1 MRNFYIHFILI
12 SISISC
18 NNLNLED
25 EIINKFENF
34 DGEFAI
40 AYKDLSSDNQILYNE
55 KVNFHAASTM
65 KTPLMIEVFNQ
76 INEDKFNLYDSILI
90 INQFKSIVDD
100 SFFSLSDIED
110 SEKDL
115 YEHLGKKKSIYSLVF
130 DMITVSSN
138 FATNL
143 IIDYVGVENVN
154 NTMRKIGANDINVLR
169 GVEDIKAFEK
179 GLNNTTTAYDLMI
192 IFEKLAEGE
201 IIDKFNS
208 EKMIEILLNQ
218 KYKDKIGLY
227 LPKNIRIAS
236 KDGIISSA
244 VHDSGIVF
252 LPDGRKYILVILSK
266 NLNDIENASKLIAEV
281 SKLIYEHSYQ

>member
-1 MRNFYIHFILI
+1 MRNFYIHFIFI
-12 SISISC
+12 SISIGC

-25 EIINKFENF
+25 QIINKFENF

-40 AYKDLSSDNQILYNE
+40 AYKDLSSGNKILYNE

-76 INEDKFNLYDSILI
+76 IKKNKFNLYDSILV

-115 YEHLGKKKSIYSLVF
+115 YKYLGEKKSIYSLVF

-201 IIDKFNS
+201 IIDKFS
-208 EKMIEILLNQ
+208 SRKMIEILLNQ

-227 LPKNIRIAS
+227 LPKNARIAS
-236 KDGIISSA
+236 KDGIISSS
-244 VHDSGIVF
+244 VHDSGIIF

-266 NLNDIENASKLIAEV
+266 NLSDVENASKLIAEI

>member
-1 MRNFYIHFILI
+1 
-12 SISISC
+12 
-18 NNLNLED
+18 LNLED
-25 EIINKFENF
+25 EIINKFKNS

-143 IIDYVGVENVN
+143 IIDYVGAENVN

-201 IIDKFNS
+201 IIDKFSS

-266 NLNDIENASKLIAEV
+266 NLNDVENASKLIAEV

>member
-1 MRNFYIHFILI
+1 
-12 SISISC
+12 
-18 NNLNLED
+18 
-25 EIINKFENF
+25 
-34 DGEFAI
+34 
-40 AYKDLSSDNQILYNE
+40 
-55 KVNFHAASTM
+55 M

-179 GLNNTTTAYDLMI
+179 GLNNTTTRFPRNTNYKLLYIFMI
-192 IFEKLAEGE
+192 
-201 IIDKFNS
+201 
-208 EKMIEILLNQ
+208 MISM
-218 KYKDKIGLY
+218 K
-227 LPKNIRIAS
+227 R
-236 KDGIISSA
+236 
-244 VHDSGIVF
+244 H
-252 LPDGRKYILVILSK
+252 
-266 NLNDIENASKLIAEV
+266 LI
-281 SKLIYEHSYQ
+281 

>member
-1 MRNFYIHFILI
+1 MKNFYLHIITILI
-12 SISISC
+12 SISC
-18 NNLNLED
+18 NSPKLED

-34 DGEFAI
+34 EGEFAI
-40 AYKDLSSDNQILYNE
+40 AYKDLTSGNQILYNE

-76 INEDKFNLYDSILI
+76 INKGRFNLHDSILI
-90 INQFKSIVDD
+90 INTFKSIVDD
-100 SFFSLSDIED
+100 SFFSLSNIED
-110 SEKDL
+110 SDKDL
-115 YEHLGKKKSIYSLVF
+115 YEHLGEKKSIYSLVF

-143 IIDYVGVENVN
+143 IIDYVKAENVN
-154 NTMRKIGANDINVLR
+154 KTMRKIGAMDINVLR

-192 IFEKLAEGE
+192 IFEKLAKGE
-201 IIDKFNS
+201 IIDKTS
-208 EKMIEILLNQ
+208 SDKMIEILLYQ

-227 LPKNIRIAS
+227 LPKNVKVAS

-244 VHDSGIVF
+244 VHDSGIIF

-266 NLNDIENASKLIAEV
+266 NLNNIENASKLIAEI
-281 SKLIYEHSYQ
+281 SKLIYEHSKQ

>member
-1 MRNFYIHFILI
+1 MRNFYIHFIFI
-12 SISISC
+12 SISIGC

-25 EIINKFENF
+25 QIINKFENF

-40 AYKDLSSDNQILYNE
+40 AYKDLSSGNKILYNE

-76 INEDKFNLYDSILI
+76 IKKNKFNLYDSILV

-115 YEHLGKKKSIYSLVF
+115 YEYLGEKKSIYSLVF

-192 IFEKLAEGE
+192 IFEKLAKGE
-201 IIDKFNS
+201 IIDKFS
-208 EKMIEILLNQ
+208 SRKMIEILLNQ

-227 LPKNIRIAS
+227 LPKNARIAS
-236 KDGIISSA
+236 KDGIISSS
-244 VHDSGIVF
+244 VHDSGIIF

-266 NLNDIENASKLIAEV
+266 NLSDVENASKLIAEI

>member
-1 MRNFYIHFILI
+1 MRNFYIHFIFI
-12 SISISC
+12 SISIGC

-25 EIINKFENF
+25 QIINKFENF

-40 AYKDLSSDNQILYNE
+40 AYKDLSSGNKILYNE

-76 INEDKFNLYDSILI
+76 IKKNKFNLYDSILV

-115 YEHLGKKKSIYSLVF
+115 YEYLGEKKSIYSLVF

-227 LPKNIRIAS
+227 LPKNARIAS
-236 KDGIISSA
+236 KDGIISSS
-244 VHDSGIVF
+244 VHDSGIIF

-266 NLNDIENASKLIAEV
+266 NLSDVENASKLIAEI

>member
-1 MRNFYIHFILI
+1 MRNFYIHFIFI
-12 SISISC
+12 SISIGC

-25 EIINKFENF
+25 QIINKFENF

-40 AYKDLSSDNQILYNE
+40 AYKDLSSGNKILYNE

-76 INEDKFNLYDSILI
+76 IKKNKFNLYDSILV

-115 YEHLGKKKSIYSLVF
+115 YEYLGEKKSIYSLVF

-201 IIDKFNS
+201 IIDKFS
-208 EKMIEILLNQ
+208 SRKMIEILLNQ

-227 LPKNIRIAS
+227 LPKNARIAS
-236 KDGIISSA
+236 KDGIISSS
-244 VHDSGIVF
+244 VHDSGIIF

-266 NLNDIENASKLIAEV
+266 NLSDVENASKLIAEI

>member
-1 MRNFYIHFILI
+1 MRNFYIHFIFI
-12 SISISC
+12 SISIGC

-25 EIINKFENF
+25 QIINKFENF

-40 AYKDLSSDNQILYNE
+40 AYKDLSSGNQILYNE

-65 KTPLMIEVFNQ
+65 KTPIMIEVFNQ
-76 INEDKFNLYDSILI
+76 IKKDKFNLYDSILV

-115 YEHLGKKKSIYSLVF
+115 YEYLGEKKSIYSLVF

-143 IIDYVGVENVN
+143 IIDYVGAENVN

-201 IIDKFNS
+201 IIDKFS
-208 EKMIEILLNQ
+208 SRKMIEILLNQ

-227 LPKNIRIAS
+227 LPKNARIAS
-236 KDGIISSA
+236 KDGIISSS
-244 VHDSGIVF
+244 VHDSGIIF
-252 LPDGRKYILVILSK
+252 LPEGICLALTSG
-266 NLNDIENASKLIAEV
+266 LAAGAFPA
-281 SKLIYEHSYQ
+281 

>member
-1 MRNFYIHFILI
+1 MRNFYIHFIFI
-12 SISISC
+12 SISIGC

-25 EIINKFENF
+25 QIINKFENF

-40 AYKDLSSDNQILYNE
+40 AYKDLSSGNKILYNE

-76 INEDKFNLYDSILI
+76 IKKDKFNLYDSILV

-115 YEHLGKKKSIYSLVF
+115 YEYLGEKKSIYSLVF

-201 IIDKFNS
+201 IIDKFS
-208 EKMIEILLNQ
+208 SRKMIEILLNQ

-227 LPKNIRIAS
+227 LPKNARIAS
-236 KDGIISSA
+236 KDGIISSS
-244 VHDSGIVF
+244 VHDSGIIF

-266 NLNDIENASKLIAEV
+266 NLSDVENASKLIAEI